1 MVLGV
6 VHRAGRLSLTTKRT
20 DEYWRTALG
29 PWTVRF
35 AEKNSS
41 HPLTIR
47 TSYCPRLPFNGCV
60 AGPRGVIPASATAS
74 PGYTTASANQGS
86 AAASPPDVWD
96 DIVGP
101 VGFLQQFE
109 NKLFEMDESR
119 VSSSASQ
126 PQPENSAGELKATAV
141 PIATDYNC

>member
-20 DEYWRTALG
+20 DEYRRTALG

-74 PGYTTASANQGS
+74 PGYT
-86 AAASPPDVWD
+86 PDVWD